1 MENSLSYFKN
11 LNISELIDIISNVW
25 GFEETSEALLQLEK
39 KDPQKALELGIEI
52 LECDKGDDYLQ
63 ASVWNIIFSLYPEK
77 VLNSLEKRNKTLG
90 KVLLYDILKELNSKF
105 YIKDVKTLSQKIISK
120 IFEDYNTL
128 PQNVNDEIHREF
140 IEFTKNLRN
149 NSVI

>member
-1 MENSLSYFKN
+1 MENSLSYIKN

-77 VLNSLEKRNKTLG
+77 VLNSLEKRNK
-90 KVLLYDILKELNSKF
+90 
-105 YIKDVKTLSQKIISK
+105 
-120 IFEDYNTL
+120 
-128 PQNVNDEIHREF
+128 
-140 IEFTKNLRN
+140 
-149 NSVI
+149 